1 MIVATLSIAH
11 EETTPPLI
19 DVDGTLFVQFGLF
32 VIMLIVLSRFLFR
45 PYLKMRDA
53 RHKGIEGAREE
64 ASSMQERARE
74 TNADYDAK
82 LTKAR
87 LRGAEERAR
96 LRGEGAIYE
105 RQVLGAARDESQ
117 KACSERRACGKKRRG
132 ARRRATRCTKRVDHA
147 GQADRDQ
154 DPRPGGR
161 MNAA

>member
-1 MIVATLSIAH
+1 MFVATLLIAAP
-11 EETTPPLI
+11 EEASPPLI
-19 DVDGTLFVQFGLF
+19 DVDGTLFVQFALF
-32 VIMLIVLSRFLFR
+32 VLMLIVLSRLVFR
-45 PYLKMRDA
+45 PYLAMRDA

-64 ASSMQERARE
+64 ASAMQQRARD

-117 KACSERRACGKKRRG
+117 KTLVAARGKIAADAG
-132 ARRRATRCTKRVDHA
+132 AAREKLAAESTTLARQIVKKIL
-147 GQADRDQ
+147 
-154 DPRPGGR
+154 GR
-161 MNAA
+161 EAA

>member
-1 MIVATLSIAH
+1 MLVATLLIAAQ
-11 EETTPPLI
+11 EEGPPPLI

-32 VIMLIVLSRFLFR
+32 VIMLIVLSRVLFR
-45 PYLKMRDA
+45 PYLRMREA

-64 ASSMQERARE
+64 AASMQERAQK

-105 RQVLGAARDESQ
+105 RQVLGAARDESH
-117 KACSERRACGKKRRG
+117 KTLEAARAKIGG
-132 ARRRATRCTKRVDHA
+132 DAAAARDKLTVDA
-147 GQADRDQ
+147 MALARQITNKIL
-154 DPRPGGR
+154 GR
-161 MNAA
+161 EVA

>member
-1 MIVATLSIAH
+1 MLVATLLSRA
-11 EETTPPLI
+11 EESSPPLI

-45 PYLKMRDA
+45 PYLNMRDA

-64 ASSMQERARE
+64 ASAMQERARQ

-96 LRGEGAIYE
+96 LRGEGAIHE

-117 KACSERRACGKKRRG
+117 KQLTAARGKITADADQ
-132 ARRRATRCTKRVDHA
+132 AR
-147 GQADRDQ
+147 QALTVESTALAKQ
-154 DPRPGGR
+154 IVKKILGR
-161 MNAA
+161 EAA